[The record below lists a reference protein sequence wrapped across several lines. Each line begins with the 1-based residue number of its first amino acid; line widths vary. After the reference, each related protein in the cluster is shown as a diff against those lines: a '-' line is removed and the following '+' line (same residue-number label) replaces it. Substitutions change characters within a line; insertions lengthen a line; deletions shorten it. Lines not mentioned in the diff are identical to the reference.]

1 MSMCSCCRS
10 CWHAVKKVK
19 GRSRT
24 DLKWCSASQRKLMM
38 PCTCL
43 CWMVGTH
50 VLTLALSPGP
60 RFQSFYGNSPSFA
73 VTSWRANLQKRLTL
87 LYNSSALRLSRLHFS
102 LSPLPPTGFDG
113 NIDSQ
118 GELILQE
125 SFQVWD
131 PKTLIRKGRDRHLF
145 LFEMSL
151 VFSKEVKDS
160 NGRSKYLYKSKLFVS
175 HVLPHLA
182 CVSSLFLS
190 ATATE
195 PNLKP
200 TGGLVLMLTVWMAN
214 SDLMSTSEFICF
226 YRLIF
231 FFFVRFNLL

>member
-50 VLTLALSPGP
+50 ALTRSLSHSHQAVAFSLFMETRLPLLLWAGELI
-60 RFQSFYGNSPSFA
+60 SKSAWPSFIIP
-73 VTSWRANLQKRLTL
+73 
-87 LYNSSALRLSRLHFS
+87 ALCGSLGFTFS

-182 CVSSLFLS
+182 CVSSLFLG

-195 PNLKP
+195 LNLKP

-214 SDLMSTSEFICF
+214 SDLRPTSEFILF
-226 YRLIF
+226 LPSYLIF
-231 FFFVRFNLL
+231 FCPF